1 MLGPVTPREQGRL
14 CSEDPGLAA
23 ASRELVERALADGLH
38 GIEGWLDMGQV
49 GDDVGELLCAVWR
62 GDEVTGPLMAGG
74 ARAEVCK
81 RLSRK
86 LDDFL
91 EEATLIQ
98 GRWIQAQFQA
108 NQGGKDFVQQAIDL
122 SRGFPFAE
130 AWQACE
136 PLEEAIVAFV
146 LRVAAAGLVGF
157 SAEAAGNLR
166 LLAVVVGDHMQQ
178 ARAWRQSLCEVS
190 GSQAALDARAIC
202 PSGAVGTVVALWPPR
217 QVSTA
222 PPGSACD
229 QGF

>member
-14 CSEDPGLAA
+14 CSVDPGLAA

-49 GDDVGELLCAVWR
+49 GDDVDELLCAVWR

-74 ARAEVCK
+74 ARAKVCK

-86 LDDFL
+86 LDD
-91 EEATLIQ
+91 
-98 GRWIQAQFQA
+98 
-108 NQGGKDFVQQAIDL
+108 
-122 SRGFPFAE
+122 
-130 AWQACE
+130 
-136 PLEEAIVAFV
+136 
-146 LRVAAAGLVGF
+146 
-157 SAEAAGNLR
+157 
-166 LLAVVVGDHMQQ
+166 
-178 ARAWRQSLCEVS
+178 
-190 GSQAALDARAIC
+190 RAIC

-217 QVSTA
+217 QVSAA